1 MGQSSRLVDAPV
13 PLNAVCPYF
22 TMFPLRFP
30 LRVLARGRWADDS
43 VLDPFCGRG
52 TTNLAARLFDMPST
66 GIDSHPVAAAV
77 AEAKLVTT
85 TPQAI
90 TGCLDEILATEPA
103 VPTPRGEFWQLAYH
117 KDTLAELARVRSAL
131 QREPLA
137 PERVALRAILL
148 GGLHGP
154 LTKSAP
160 SYLSNQCPRT
170 YAPKPRYAVKYWNRH
185 GLRPPRADIR
195 KVVARRAARHYAQQ
209 MPAATC
215 SRVLLAD
222 SRDPTVFDQIRD
234 HQFGWVITSPPYYR
248 MRTYLPD
255 QWLRL
260 WLLGGLETVDYSQ
273 SGQVCHQTPESFVA
287 DLRRVWDNCASV
299 SRSEARLVVRFG
311 SFPDCRLD
319 PGELLRASLAGTGWR
334 IQTRRDAG
342 PVPAGR
348 RQAEHFGVTST
359 PRKEFDLWAVHARDP
374 R

>member
-1 MGQSSRLVDAPV
+1 MGESRRLVDAQV

-22 TMFPLRFP
+22 TMFPLQFP
-30 LRVLARGRWADDS
+30 LKVLARGDRAGDS

-52 TTNLAARLFDMPST
+52 TTNLAARLFAMPST

-77 AEAKLVTT
+77 AQAKLVTT

-90 TGCLDEILATEPA
+90 TECLDDILDTEPA
-103 VPTPRGEFWQLAYH
+103 SSAPQGKFWRLAYH
-117 KDTLAELARVRSAL
+117 KDTLADLARVRSAL
-131 QREPLA
+131 QRGPLP
-137 PERVALRAILL
+137 PERMALRAILL

-154 LTKSAP
+154 LTKSSP

-195 KVVARRAARHYAQQ
+195 RVVARRAARHYARHL
-209 MPAATC
+209 PAAAS
-215 SRVLLAD
+215 SRVVLAD
-222 SRDPTVFDQIRD
+222 SRDFMVFDHIRD
-234 HQFGWVITSPPYYR
+234 QQFDWVITSPPYYR
-248 MRTYLPD
+248 MRTYVPD

-260 WLLGGLETVDYSQ
+260 WLLGGPETVDYSQ
-273 SGQVCHQTPESFVA
+273 CGQVSHDTPEGFVA
-287 DLRRVWDNCASV
+287 DLRHVWANCASV
-299 SRSEARLVVRFG
+299 SAPGARLVVRFG
-311 SFPDCRLD
+311 AFPQCRLD
-319 PGELLRASLAGTGWR
+319 PVELLRASLAGTGWR

-359 PRKEFDLWAVHARDP
+359 PRKEFDLWAVHSP
-374 R
+374 

>member
-1 MGQSSRLVDAPV
+1 M

-22 TMFPLRFP
+22 TMFPLQFP
-30 LRVLARGRWADDS
+30 LKVLARGQWAGDS

-77 AEAKLVTT
+77 AQAKLVTT

-117 KDTLAELARVRSAL
+117 KDTLGDLARVRSAL
-131 QREPLA
+131 QREPLS
-137 PERVALRAILL
+137 PELVALRAIVL

-170 YAPKPRYAVKYWNRH
+170 YAPKPHYAVKYWNRH
-185 GLRPPRADIR
+185 DLCPPRADIR
-195 KVVARRAARHYAQQ
+195 RVVARRAARHYAQW
-209 MPAATC
+209 MPVASR

-222 SRDPTVFDQIRD
+222 SRDGAAFDQVRGQLYD
-234 HQFGWVITSPPYYR
+234 WVITSPPYYR

-260 WLLGGLETVDYSQ
+260 WLLGGPATVDYSQ
-273 SGQVCHQTPESFVA
+273 AGQLSHETPESFTS
-287 DLRRVWDNCASV
+287 DLRRVWTNCAYV
-299 SRSEARLVVRFG
+299 RRPGTRLVVRFG
-311 SFPDCRLD
+311 SFPNGRHD
-319 PGELLRASLAGTGWR
+319 PAELLRGSLKDTGWR

-342 PVPAGR
+342 PAPAGR
-348 RQAEHFGVTST
+348 RQADHFGVTST
-359 PRKEFDLWAVHARDP
+359 PRKEFDLWAVHAS
-374 R
+374 

>member
-1 MGQSSRLVDAPV
+1 MGASRRLVDGHV

-30 LRVLARGRWADDS
+30 LKVLARTSRADQS

-52 TTNLAARLFDMPST
+52 TTNLAARLCDMPST

-77 AEAKLVTT
+77 AQAKLITT

-90 TGCLDEILATEPA
+90 TDCLDEILETEPA
-103 VPTPRGEFWQLAYH
+103 VSAPGGEFWQRAYH
-117 KDTLAELARVRSAL
+117 TDTLADLARVRSAL
-131 QREPLA
+131 QREPRL

-154 LTKSAP
+154 LTKSSP

-170 YAPKPRYAVKYWNRH
+170 YAPKPRYAVRFWSRH

-195 KVVARRAARHYAQQ
+195 RVVARRAARHYTQQ
-209 MPAATC
+209 LPDA
-215 SRVLLAD
+215 SRSQVLLAD
-222 SRDPTVFDQIRD
+222 SRERTAFDQIRGQ
-234 HQFGWVITSPPYYR
+234 QFDWVITSPPYYR

-260 WLLGGLETVDYSQ
+260 WLLGGPDTVDYSQ
-273 SGQVCHQTPESFVA
+273 AGQLSHKTPESFTS
-287 DLRRVWDNCASV
+287 DLRQVWENCASV
-299 SRSEARLVVRFG
+299 SRPGVRLVVRFG
-311 SFPDCRLD
+311 AFPQCQLN
-319 PGELLRASLAGTGWR
+319 PVELLRDSLAGTGWR
-334 IQTRRDAG
+334 IQTRHDAG

-348 RQAEHFGVTST
+348 RQAEHFGVTSA
-359 PRKEFDLWAVHARDP
+359 PREEFDLWAVHSL
-374 R
+374 